1 MITISGK
8 QILAKYLIE
17 QAPSYA
23 SHIAVG
29 CGLNPDAN
37 TDIEDFTNEKT
48 LKFEMFREAIT
59 SRGYVTE
66 NGISKIVFS
75 ATLPSQEVYYISE
88 AGIFSSK
95 SNPIATVSDSRMVYT
110 FSSAE
115 SWQYHSDT
123 VGAITPYTV
132 AYQGSDAVAT
142 LADVSTGIIANTAT
156 APRLNIPFHIDTT
169 DTLFTNAARTQFKE
183 QPRHLNNSIM
193 ISGGMS
199 NINSSSTTWTINP
212 EGGTHIHLKNQS
224 LPFDVNSSSD
234 EFVIAFSVIK
244 TNPEAINPAST
255 KIMIEFSTSE
265 TEETGEYARLQAE
278 VVSGDFDTNNGYF
291 YFTKKIPFSALK
303 TSEAFTWNAVRVTK
317 IYVDITG
324 DRDYF
329 VILDGLCFNNLSDMN
344 ANPLY
349 GMTSYSPFY
358 QGSGE
363 NIKPVLKEE
372 NTNNIIEVEFDIEL
386 GSVTS

>member
-1 MITISGK
+1 MITVSGK

-48 LKFEMFREAIT
+48 LKFEMFREPIT

-115 SWQYHSDT
+115 NWEYHSDT
-123 VGAITPYTV
+123 VSAITPYTV
-132 AYQGSDAVAT
+132 AYEGSAGVDT
-142 LADVSTGIIANTAT
+142 LADVNDGIIASAGS
-156 APRLNIPFHIDTT
+156 APRLSIPFYIDTT
-169 DTLFTNAARTQFKE
+169 DPLFLNGSRIQFKE
-183 QPRHLNNSIM
+183 QPRHLDSSIM

-199 NINSSSTTWTINP
+199 QITNTAGVWTAT
-212 EGGTHIHLKNQS
+212 GGEHIHIKNQS

-234 EFVIAFSVIK
+234 EFVIAFSVIETDPEA
-244 TNPEAINPAST
+244 TNPTST

-265 TEETGEYARLQAE
+265 TEEAGEYARLQAE
-278 VVSGDFDTNNGYF
+278 VVSGDFDTNSGYF
-291 YFTKKIPFSALK
+291 YFIKQIPFSELK
-303 TSEAFTWNAVRVTK
+303 TSANFTWNAVRIAKV
-317 IYVDITG
+317 YVDITG
-324 DRDYF
+324 DRDNF
-329 VILDGLCFNNLSDMN
+329 VILDGLRFNNLSDMN